1 VNRSGD
7 EERERLPL
15 LSVVVVT
22 RGRCGVMDLVLEG
35 LGCQDCE
42 DWQMEVVVVVVV
54 DAGAE
59 GEVVVGG
66 LERFGWRVVRLE
78 GAATWMEARM
88 AGVGEVRGAWV
99 GFLGDHFVPE
109 AGWAAALMEAAGDGR
124 WVALGSVFANGSED
138 SWWTRAS
145 LVADYGHYLAP
156 YAGREE
162 GWLAGSCIAYERG
175 YLVRNRERIL
185 EVAGVDFTIQ
195 EMVSHEGLRMR
206 VVPGARVGHMAFAG
220 IGAMMAA
227 GYEHARLLVEGRM
240 RMGMRG
246 WWWRVVRLA
255 GLVLV
260 VPLQWVRLGRAM
272 GCGGIGRLVRAFPVV
287 VAGTL
292 AAVLGE
298 ASGLLWGV
306 GEAPRRFVEIEL
318 GSSRL
323 R

>member
-1 VNRSGD
+1 
-7 EERERLPL
+7 
-15 LSVVVVT
+15 
-22 RGRCGVMDLVLEG
+22 M
-35 LGCQDCE
+35 
-42 DWQMEVVVVVVV
+42 
-54 DAGAE
+54 
-59 GEVVVGG
+59 
-66 LERFGWRVVRLE
+66 
-78 GAATWMEARM
+78 
-88 AGVGEVRGAWV
+88 
-99 GFLGDHFVPE
+99 PE
-109 AGWAAALMEAAGDGR
+109 PGWAAALMEAAGDGR
-124 WVALGSVFANGSED
+124 GVALGSVFTNGSED

-206 VVPGARVGHMAFAG
+206 VVPGARVGHLAFAG

-227 GYEHARLLVEGRM
+227 GYEHARLLVEGRMRM

-298 ASGLLWGV
+298 A
-306 GEAPRRFVEIEL
+306 PRRFVEIEL